1 MLDMFYSDNWDSVSV
16 RMDGVILDHDSDEY
30 TLEDIEEYVSDLFE
44 KLTILRSMVGIA
56 LGHELPKDAKT
67 KDPFKG

>member
-1 MLDMFYSDNWDSVSV
+1 
-16 RMDGVILDHDSDEY
+16 MDGVILDHDSDEY